1 MHFFGAQCLDLT
13 STVSR
18 EALCRRLSS
27 GSPPAHAGC
36 REPGRGWPSGGRN
49 RPRWDRRQRLPQAR
63 GPVPAHSA
71 SPEGTLEGLGLF
83 SDQAEL
89 FEVCGTVSVWTGLG
103 PLLFYWG
110 ISIPQNP
117 AERLERLGP
126 RPPASHGGG
135 GAGRQQVRAAH
146 SAGFE
151 VSACLFTNTGSQAA
165 GKQTVWKRGTQL
177 GSGEIMSHM

>member
-18 EALCRRLSS
+18 EVLCRRPSPGS
-27 GSPPAHAGC
+27 SPPTCRVQGAWAGVAFWGVQ
-36 REPGRGWPSGGRN
+36 P
-49 RPRWDRRQRLPQAR
+49 RPRGDRRQRPPQAR
-63 GPVPAHSA
+63 GPVLAPVGQCQAHSA

-89 FEVCGTVSVWTGLG
+89 FEVCGTVSVWAGLG

-117 AERLERLGP
+117 AEWRGSSARGHVHPRHTEAAGLGGSRCARLV
-126 RPPASHGGG
+126 PPGS
-135 GAGRQQVRAAH
+135 R
-146 SAGFE
+146 FLP
-151 VSACLFTNTGSQAA
+151 ACLQTQDPRQL
-165 GKQTVWKRGTQL
+165 GKQTVWKRGTQ
-177 GSGEIMSHM
+177 